1 MNFLRTEDQL
11 PCRQSVVHAL
21 LGALQWEGR
30 QGALVVGETGMG
42 KSWLLRTLERSLPP
56 GGGAHVVR
64 ASRALRSV
72 PYGALDEVLA
82 GVPAPDLASAF
93 PVLRAARQRLR
104 GADGRPGVVL
114 VDDAQFLDD
123 ETTHVLTELVVT
135 GRIRL
140 VAFTDHALAPAAGLN
155 ALAHEGY
162 LDRMQL
168 EPLADATLRSVAGL
182 ALGSAAAGP
191 APLGARALLRLREA
205 TGGNPMLLR
214 AVLDHAAATAARP
227 GPDGHPEPE
236 LDLIRHPP
244 TGALTDLVA
253 SVLAPLPEAQ
263 RAVLDVLA
271 LGGAVPAS
279 EVERLAGVDA
289 VRALIDQR
297 FVTAHPADA
306 GYLTL
311 RHGLYG
317 EVLRA
322 TLPLGRKALLHAG
335 VVNLAST
342 LPPYQ
347 CHRLR
352 HLDWALDA
360 GAPVDAAV
368 LLDAARVATALGLP
382 ETSERFMRAVPGGD
396 GHAAVVDRAR
406 PPAAGVRPVDAG
418 EVLAGR
424 DAGWPAEL
432 ARAQAFLDQG
442 RPEDVLGELPA
453 EDPARGT
460 ASRAATL
467 ALHGGALGML
477 GRAVESVQCTR
488 AALDAVLADPYP
500 LAHLYEDVLT
510 HHVLVLAHTGA
521 ATQALAALADAE
533 TAVLPFGAGEV
544 LRGIVLV
551 RRGDVRDGMR
561 ALVPGLTRMRR
572 DRHLLL
578 PYALGV
584 ASWGAAVLGETG
596 QAAALLAEH
605 RALPARGRL
614 DLGIL
619 GIAYAAAAGSL
630 ESGTP
635 QQPGPGA
642 PQRPAPFAALLAHAR
657 PAGLRTCEKD
667 LLVLAVLLGVPGA
680 TDGLA
685 RVVAD
690 LQGEEALVLADL
702 AGATGAGN
710 GAALGSIAD
719 RAAAVG
725 LPLIAL
731 TAALR
736 AGEVR
741 GEPGTPAEA
750 RAVARRLRR
759 YSAPFVG
766 THFEVRGGAQRLADL
781 TRSEAAVARRVA
793 AGESNRDIAQAL
805 YVSVRTVE
813 GHLHRTYA
821 KLGLSGRAQL
831 VREVREVRGLRAD
844 PLQTAP

>member
-1 MNFLRTEDQL
+1 MNILPTEDQL
-11 PCRQSVVHAL
+11 PCRRSVVHAL
-21 LGALQWEGR
+21 LGALQREGR

-72 PYGALDEVLA
+72 PYGALDDVLA
-82 GVPAPDLASAF
+82 GVPAPDLPSAF

-140 VAFTDHALAPAAGLN
+140 VAFTDHSLAPVAGLSALAN
-155 ALAHEGY
+155 EGY
-162 LDRMQL
+162 LDRVQL
-168 EPLADATLRSVAGL
+168 EPLTDATLRSVAGH
-182 ALGSAAAGP
+182 ALGSAAAGT
-191 APLGARALLRLREA
+191 APLGARALLRLRET

-214 AVLDHAAATAARP
+214 AVLDHAVATAARP
-227 GPDGHPEPE
+227 RPDGHPELE
-236 LDLIRHPP
+236 LDLIRYPP
-244 TGALTDLVA
+244 TRALTDLVA

-271 LGGAVPAS
+271 LGGAVPTLD
-279 EVERLAGVDA
+279 VECLAGVDA

-297 FVTAHPADA
+297 FVAAHPADA

-335 VVNLAST
+335 AVDLATT

-382 ETSERFMRAVPGGD
+382 ETSERFLRAVPGGD
-396 GHAAVVDRAR
+396 GHAAAVDRAR
-406 PPAAGVRPVDAG
+406 PPTTGVRPADAA

-424 DAGWPAEL
+424 DAGSPADL
-432 ARAQAFLDQG
+432 LRARVFLDQG

-453 EDPARGT
+453 ENQAGRT
-460 ASRAATL
+460 ASRAAAL
-467 ALHGGALGML
+467 ALRGGALGML
-477 GRAVESVQCTR
+477 GRAVESVQSTQ

-521 ATQALAALADAE
+521 TTQALAALADAE
-533 TAVLPFGAGEV
+533 TAVLPFGPGEV

-584 ASWGAAVLGETG
+584 AAWGAAVLGEAE
-596 QAAALLAEH
+596 QAAALVTER
-605 RALPARGRL
+605 RALPPGGRL

-619 GIAYAAAAGSL
+619 GHAFAAAAESL
-630 ESGTP
+630 
-635 QQPGPGA
+635 A
-642 PQRPAPFAALLAHAR
+642 DRAPAPIAALLAQVR

-680 TDGLA
+680 TDGLPRA
-685 RVVAD
+685 VAD
-690 LQGEEALVLADL
+690 LQGEEALLLADL
-702 AGATGAGN
+702 AAATGAGD

-736 AGEVR
+736 AGEMR
-741 GEPGTPAEA
+741 GGPGTPADG

-766 THFEVRGGAQRLADL
+766 THFEVQGGARRLADL

-821 KLGLSGRAQL
+821 KLGLDGRAQL
-831 VREVREVRGLRAD
+831 VREVRGLRAD